1 MKLLRFMIRKDMAK
15 SAFISLLLAL
25 LSCAFLISVL
35 RPSYAYGEKYIT
47 YLKGGSETVSQDAQ
61 KLADEQN
68 ALNNEIND
76 YQNNHNTGGVKQAEL
91 PAELEEKIID
101 FSQKNS
107 QAGVGLD
114 SMFSLIEGELYSQQ
128 NALKLISERV
138 RGYSRNARRGVTDE
152 YSLKLS
158 NKLIEDYDSV
168 ITTLEKSDK
177 IIDTRAA
184 DGYENYMSSEILIPF
199 GVYLLLFSIFSS
211 EIQSGRIKSFGITKT
226 GVRKFSLF
234 KLCTGFVAVII
245 LVLIIYTVDIIT
257 LLIYDT
263 NGFKLSMPL
272 QYLSGFELSSANMS
286 FGGYIAAVF
295 AAKLAE
301 GVDTDE
307 RVIGETTESYEIKSD
322 NYTISLD
329 KLQTLWEG
337 KLEPVYPVH
346 VKEPAEKPEKYSYK
360 ADKRVAPAIKVAKP
374 KVLIPVFPGT
384 NCEYDTARAFEKAGA
399 EADIFVVRNLTEQ
412 AIKESVD
419 AMEKKIKESQIVM
432 LPGGFS
438 GGDEPDGSGKFIVSF
453 LRNPRLTDAI
463 HDLLK
468 NRDGLMLGI
477 CNGFQALI
485 KLGLVPYGEIRDMRD
500 DSPTLTFNT
509 IARHQSK
516 MVNTRIASNKS
527 PWLAGCE
534 VGDIHSVAISHGEGR
549 FVATAEEIAQL
560 AANGQ
565 IATQYVDFDGEPTF
579 DIHCNPNTSFQAIE
593 GITSPDGRVLGKM
606 GHSERKGC
614 CVSKNVPGEKDQKI
628 FESGV
633 AYFK

>member
-1 MKLLRFMIRKDMAK
+1 MSGTFEEIDVPPTLVSFAVSVTDADKVVSQEFKKAGSKVILIKPEYDDNKLVNFD
-15 SAFISLLLAL
+15 SLKAVFKKVEKLIAEGKV
-25 LSCAFLISVL
+25 LSCWAV
-35 RPSYAYGEKYIT
+35 SY
-47 YLKGGSETVSQDAQ
+47 
-61 KLADEQN
+61 
-68 ALNNEIND
+68 
-76 YQNNHNTGGVKQAEL
+76 GGVSEAVAKMAFGNKIGFKFTDKLTAE
-91 PAELEEKIID
+91 
-101 FSQKNS
+101 
-107 QAGVGLD
+107 
-114 SMFSLIEGELYSQQ
+114 ELYR
-128 NALKLISERV
+128 ACYGAFV
-138 RGYSRNARRGVTDE
+138 
-152 YSLKLS
+152 
-158 NKLIEDYDSV
+158 IE
-168 ITTLEKSDK
+168 
-177 IIDTRAA
+177 
-184 DGYENYMSSEILIPF
+184 
-199 GVYLLLFSIFSS
+199 
-211 EIQSGRIKSFGITKT
+211 
-226 GVRKFSLF
+226 
-234 KLCTGFVAVII
+234 
-245 LVLIIYTVDIIT
+245 
-257 LLIYDT
+257 
-263 NGFKLSMPL
+263 
-272 QYLSGFELSSANMS
+272 
-286 FGGYIAAVF
+286 
-295 AAKLAE
+295 LAE

-549 FVATAEEIAQL
+549 FVATAEDAPPERPDRRLLENLHLRAQL
-560 AANGQ
+560 HLPGTRVQLPHGAGRCAQ
-565 IATQYVDFDGEPTF
+565 TQGDLLHPRRGLPCRRNETRSDRPDRRRDADHRHRDAGSHLRKDRQQHRGDQGPGRQGYHRDRQGRRAGTQELRLLYRSARRGGVPDADR
-579 DIHCNPNTSFQAIE
+579 
-593 GITSPDGRVLGKM
+593 GIGAVAVAG
-606 GHSERKGC
+606 
-614 CVSKNVPGEKDQKI
+614 VSYRCQ
-628 FESGV
+628 
-633 AYFK
+633 